1 MKRISVV
8 INKWWEAEPVLN
20 ALLSPR
26 ARPATLPWPVFL
38 NNPRNRPSQAPLPAE
53 NAVPVPRAVFVLRN
67 TTVVVWCVS
76 DVLEHLLDRS
86 ACQSSSA
93 RKAEHLPKL
102 FAFAPD
108 VVIAVGTAAHL
119 GTENGKVMVGTNVF
133 MHNFHPNGTNP
144 DSDWRVGPFDQVIPS
159 TLSRAVFDAATQFD
173 ALVPS
178 KFLPTPKVPAA
189 PGVVALFEGVAL
201 GSINVTNS
209 GDFAAADPA
218 TIDSYKSSGSTFP
231 VLSIETTHGVIRAM
245 STAPFLFLSAITNQV
260 GNFET
265 EIKPNEYAQNEAAAA
280 NAGVVLA
287 AMLPLLDAAI

>member
-26 ARPATLPWPVFL
+26 VRPATLSWPVFL

-53 NAVPVPRAVFVLRN
+53 NAVPVPRAVYMLPN
-67 TTVVVWCVS
+67 STVVVWCVS

-86 ACQSSSA
+86 AFQSSSA
-93 RKAEHLPKL
+93 RKAENLPKL

-144 DSDWRVGPFDQVIPS
+144 DSDWRVGPFDQLIAS
-159 TLSRAVFDAATQFD
+159 TLTRSVFDAATQFD
-173 ALVPS
+173 ALLPS

-189 PGVVALFEGVAL
+189 L
-201 GSINVTNS
+201 
-209 GDFAAADPA
+209 
-218 TIDSYKSSGSTFP
+218 
-231 VLSIETTHGVIRAM
+231 ETTHGVIRAM
-245 STAPFLFLSAITNQV
+245 STAPFLFVSGIANQV